1 MPNSITVKGTGCVHV
16 PPDTIEISFTLQ
28 AKAEDYS
35 ETMQIAEKKRNSLHG
50 AVASAGCK
58 PDDLKTTNFQ
68 VNTNYEHLPDESGN
82 YRPVFRGYICTHSFR
97 LELPVNMDLL
107 GQVLV
112 AADQSAAEP
121 EFSVSFTVK
130 NRNAV
135 QEKVLRDAAAKT
147 KQNAEILAD
156 ASGVTLGALLSV
168 TYAATDTPMVS
179 ETRCT
184 LGAMRK
190 VAACGDNAMSI
201 SPDDIT
207 VEETA
212 VFVWEIGGSAQ

>member
-82 YRPVFRGYICTHSFR
+82 YRPVSADISAHIPSGWSFR
-97 LELPVNMDLL
+97 SIWICSDRCWLQRISP
-107 GQVLV
+107 QR
-112 AADQSAAEP
+112 
-121 EFSVSFTVK
+121 
-130 NRNAV
+130 NRNSPFR
-135 QEKVLRDAAAKT
+135 LR
-147 KQNAEILAD
+147 
-156 ASGVTLGALLSV
+156 
-168 TYAATDTPMVS
+168 
-179 ETRCT
+179 
-184 LGAMRK
+184 
-190 VAACGDNAMSI
+190 
-201 SPDDIT
+201 
-207 VEETA
+207 
-212 VFVWEIGGSAQ
+212 